1 MESSLKVYISIFV
14 SFLFLVSCANT
25 NNDGVTM
32 TFIAEGGIDIKRISV
47 DTFEIDMYEHKVGSM
62 DLYGINTMTPEERNW
77 VASDV
82 MNYKPQFGGDSY
94 PLCLKPIEV
103 LKESSFQ
110 VTEHPKRWLN
120 TRWWKLTVRCSEL
133 NPKI

>member
-1 MESSLKVYISIFV
+1 MILT
-14 SFLFLVSCANT
+14 SCANT
-25 NNDGVTM
+25 NNDGATM
-32 TFIAEGGIDIKRISV
+32 MFIAEGGIDIKRISK
-47 DTFEIDMYEHKVGSM
+47 DTFEIDMFEHKVGSL
-62 DLYGINTMTPEERNW
+62 DISGINTITPEERKW

-82 MNYKPQFGGDSY
+82 MNHKPQFGGDSY

-110 VTEHPKRWLN
+110 VTGQSKRWLN